1 MSAIDQALPGN
12 RIGDISHAVQKK
24 AESNGFSVV
33 TELVGHGI
41 GTKLHEEPQ
50 IPNFGTSGTGPRIE
64 TGMCFAIEPMINM
77 GKAEVYTKKDNW
89 TVCTKDG
96 MPSAHF
102 EHTITI
108 TENGAKILTI

>member
-1 MSAIDQALPGN
+1 
-12 RIGDISHAVQKK
+12 
-24 AESNGFSVV
+24 
-33 TELVGHGI
+33 
-41 GTKLHEEPQ
+41 
-50 IPNFGTSGTGPRIE
+50 
-64 TGMCFAIEPMINM
+64 MCFAIEPMINM

-108 TENGAKILTI
+108 TENGAKILTK